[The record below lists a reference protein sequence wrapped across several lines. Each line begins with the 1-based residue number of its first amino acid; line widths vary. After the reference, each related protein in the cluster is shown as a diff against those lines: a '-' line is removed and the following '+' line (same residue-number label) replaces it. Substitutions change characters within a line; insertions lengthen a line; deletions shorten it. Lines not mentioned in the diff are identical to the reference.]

1 MELRILKMGLLIFKY
16 MHLYIYILFNK
27 MYMFNY
33 KTFTSF
39 NPAYPFLPHV
49 AMETF
54 PPKVSFFTADPWS
67 TIASTTLLWYFSY
80 SDRRKENSSH
90 QEMITRCHA
99 QYAQQSIHIFI
110 HILNVRIDF
119 WKLFCC
125 VDLHDTPQQLF
136 MTAYQRKITL
146 KT

>member
-1 MELRILKMGLLIFKY
+1 MGLLIFKY

-54 PPKVSFFTADPWS
+54 PPKVSFFTADPS
-67 TIASTTLLWYFSY
+67 KHY
-80 SDRRKENSSH
+80 SLNDVA
-90 QEMITRCHA
+90 MI
-99 QYAQQSIHIFI
+99 F
-110 HILNVRIDF
+110 
-119 WKLFCC
+119 
-125 VDLHDTPQQLF
+125 
-136 MTAYQRKITL
+136 
-146 KT
+146 